1 MHVLRQA
8 CGTYIK
14 PLPEYASNEW
24 FPKLNMHI
32 NAIERVQRHFTKRL
46 PDLRDLSYR
55 ERLSLLNLDTLE
67 YRRLA
72 CDLTLYYKVF
82 NYLTPWSPNEYFN
95 VSIPPYSLHSISHDY
110 NIRKPMCRTNA
121 FDNDFYNRC
130 VSAWN
135 SLPSFVV
142 KSKSVASFKN
152 NLKTIDLSS
161 FLNYVF

>member
-1 MHVLRQA
+1 
-8 CGTYIK
+8 
-14 PLPEYASNEW
+14 
-24 FPKLNMHI
+24 MHI
-32 NAIERVQRHFTKRL
+32 NAIERVQRHFTEIL
-46 PDLRDLSYR
+46 YPADLRDFSYR

-82 NYLTPWSPNEYFN
+82 NNLTPWSPNEYFN
-95 VSIPPYSLHSISHDY
+95 VSAPPYCLHSISHDY

-121 FDNDFYNRC
+121 FENDFYNRC